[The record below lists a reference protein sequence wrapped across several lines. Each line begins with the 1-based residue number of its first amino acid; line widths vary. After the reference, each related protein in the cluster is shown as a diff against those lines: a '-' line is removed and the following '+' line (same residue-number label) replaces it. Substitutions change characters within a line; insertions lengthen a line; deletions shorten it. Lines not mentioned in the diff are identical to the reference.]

1 MHRLK
6 RGVIVMDLIFFMLS
20 YIIIYVIG
28 VGIGYKCGSSR
39 LQELEGKI
47 KEKKEVIRIMEEF
60 NQKRNEFLV
69 NMKSDYKLLNDRY
82 KNVVKMLKAEAIK
95 EWRRSQTR
103 KRG

>member
-1 MHRLK
+1 MIIGYVLFT
-6 RGVIVMDLIFFMLS
+6 V
-20 YIIIYVIG
+20 IIYLIG
-28 VGIGYKCGSSR
+28 SAVGYKCGSSR
-39 LQELEGKI
+39 LQELEEKI